1 MAAIGL
7 FYISIIL
14 LYAAL
19 SDLRSLTIPN
29 QVPVFIIGVFAVAL
43 LWAPD
48 SFAPISAH
56 FFSAL
61 ILFIVTFFMFVFN
74 VMGAGDSK
82 LLAALGFWI
91 PLNELPEFILWMTV
105 SGALLGIFAL
115 YIKKSGHLKSQTMQS
130 RWIADLHEGKSAVP
144 YGVAIAIGFF
154 AVTL

>member
-7 FYISIIL
+7 FYISVIL

-48 SFAPISAH
+48 SFAPLSAH
-56 FFSAL
+56 FLSAV
-61 ILFIVTFFMFVFN
+61 ILFIVTFFMFAFN

-91 PLNELPEFILWMTV
+91 PLGQLPEFILWMTV
-105 SGALLGIFAL
+105 SGAVLAAFAL
-115 YIKKSGHLKSQTMQS
+115 YIKKSGRLKSLATQS
-130 RWIADLHEGKSAVP
+130 DWIAGLHEGKSAVP